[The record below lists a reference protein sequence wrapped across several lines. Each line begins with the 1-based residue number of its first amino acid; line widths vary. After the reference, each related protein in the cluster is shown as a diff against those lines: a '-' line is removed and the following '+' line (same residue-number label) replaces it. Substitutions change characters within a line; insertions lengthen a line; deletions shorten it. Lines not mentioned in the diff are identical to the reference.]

1 MDFQLLLPSR
11 VHFGRGARKELGRLT
26 ATVGRRVCLVAGAR
40 AIQKSAWWDKMLA
53 DLKGHDVEVLSQID
67 IHREP
72 NVQDVDE
79 AVRQITSSKQSP
91 DCVLAIGGGAAIDL
105 AKAVSAMVTN
115 GNGRSVREFLEGVGT
130 GAQLEDA
137 PLPVIAVPTTSGT
150 GTEATKNAVISVADP
165 ACKKSLRSEQMV
177 PKQVIVD
184 PELTVSLPQ
193 TATAT
198 SGMDALTQLIESYT
212 SCRANTFTQSLCLEG
227 LRDGFSSLE
236 IAFHDGQNREAR
248 TAMSYAALL
257 SGMALANSGLG
268 MAHGVAAALGA
279 VSGLSHGLACAVMLP
294 VAMKSNREV
303 AASRFAQ
310 IGRTV
315 LPEVTGTDD
324 EVTDALI
331 ERVDSML
338 ADLSISNRL
347 RDHGVGRDQLAEIA
361 VGSRGNSLSGNPRP
375 IETEELQEILEKCW

>member
-1 MDFQLLLPSR
+1 MDFQLLLPPR
-11 VHFGRGARKELGRLT
+11 VHFGWGARKDLGHLT
-26 ATVGRRVCLVAGAR
+26 ATVGHRICLIAGSR
-40 AIQKSAWWDKMLA
+40 ALQKSTLWEEMTTN
-53 DLKGHDVEVLSQID
+53 LKEHQVEVVSQVE

-72 NVQDVDE
+72 TVEDVDE
-79 AVRQITSSKQSP
+79 TVREITGRKPFP

-105 AKAVSAMVTN
+105 GKAASAMLTN
-115 GNGRSVREFLEGVGT
+115 SKGRSVREFLEGVGT
-130 GAQLEDA
+130 GAQLEEA
-137 PLPVIAVPTTSGT
+137 PLPLVAVPTTSGT
-150 GTEATKNAVISVADP
+150 GTEATKNAVISVSEP

-177 PKQVIVD
+177 PRVVVVD

-193 TATAT
+193 STTAT

-212 SCRANTFTQSLCLEG
+212 SCRANVFTQSLCLDG

-236 IAFHDGQNREAR
+236 VAYRDGQNREAR

-279 VSGLSHGLACAVMLP
+279 VCGISHGLACAVMLP
-294 VAMKSNREV
+294 VAMRSNRKV
-303 AASRFAQ
+303 ALSRYAH

-315 LPEVTGTDD
+315 LPDVTGTDD

-331 ERVDSML
+331 KRVDSLL
-338 ADLSISNRL
+338 AELSISTRL
-347 RDHGVGRDQLAEIA
+347 RDYGVREDQLPEIA
-361 VGSRGNSLSGNPRP
+361 IGSRGNSLSGNPRP
-375 IETEELQEILEKCW
+375 IETEELQKILEKCW